1 MAEKAREYPELRFQG
16 FSGAWEKRKL
26 SDISE
31 KVTQKNTNNSFSEVF
46 TNSAERGIISQLD
59 FFDKDIAN
67 QKNISGYFIVKNDD
81 FVYNP
86 RISNL
91 APVGPIKR
99 NKLGRNGVMSP
110 LYYIFRTHSI
120 SPSFLEY
127 YFEGTQWHYFM
138 YLNGDTGAR
147 ADRFAIKDSVFSTMP
162 IFITSSSEQIQI
174 GSFFKS
180 LDELITVNQR
190 KLNELKKLKKAYLQ
204 KMFPKNG
211 VSIPELRF
219 AGFTTP
225 WEKRKLGDVSDI
237 QGGGTPDSKNQ
248 AYWSGDI
255 NWFTPTE
262 VFNQGYLSESRRKI
276 TKEGLLKS
284 SATLMP
290 PGTVLMTSRAGVGD
304 MGILTQ
310 AAATNQGFQSMI
322 PHKEMP
328 SYLLY
333 SMQFFISRMANK
345 LASGSTFMEISGKQ
359 LAKIEVMI
367 SGDSQERELLC
378 NFFKNLDD
386 MITVNQRKLDKL
398 KELKKGYLQKMF
410 I

>member
-367 SGDSQERELLC
+367 PGDSQEHELLC

>member
-1 MAEKAREYPELRFQG
+1 
-16 FSGAWEKRKL
+16 
-26 SDISE
+26 
-31 KVTQKNTNNSFSEVF
+31 
-46 TNSAERGIISQLD
+46 
-59 FFDKDIAN
+59 
-67 QKNISGYFIVKNDD
+67 
-81 FVYNP
+81 
-86 RISNL
+86 
-91 APVGPIKR
+91 
-99 NKLGRNGVMSP
+99 
-110 LYYIFRTHSI
+110 
-120 SPSFLEY
+120 
-127 YFEGTQWHYFM
+127 
-138 YLNGDTGAR
+138 
-147 ADRFAIKDSVFSTMP
+147 
-162 IFITSSSEQIQI
+162 
-174 GSFFKS
+174 
-180 LDELITVNQR
+180 

-367 SGDSQERELLC
+367 PGDSQERELLC

>member
-16 FSGAWEKRKL
+16 FSGA
-26 SDISE
+26 
-31 KVTQKNTNNSFSEVF
+31 
-46 TNSAERGIISQLD
+46 
-59 FFDKDIAN
+59 
-67 QKNISGYFIVKNDD
+67 
-81 FVYNP
+81 
-86 RISNL
+86 
-91 APVGPIKR
+91 
-99 NKLGRNGVMSP
+99 
-110 LYYIFRTHSI
+110 
-120 SPSFLEY
+120 
-127 YFEGTQWHYFM
+127 
-138 YLNGDTGAR
+138 
-147 ADRFAIKDSVFSTMP
+147 
-162 IFITSSSEQIQI
+162 
-174 GSFFKS
+174 
-180 LDELITVNQR
+180 
-190 KLNELKKLKKAYLQ
+190 
-204 KMFPKNG
+204 
-211 VSIPELRF
+211 
-219 AGFTTP
+219 

-367 SGDSQERELLC
+367 PGDSQERELLC

-386 MITVNQRKLDKL
+386 MITVNQRKLNELKKLKKAYLQKMFPKNGVSIPELRFAGFTTPWEKRKSKSLFQSIVEKGKSNLPVLSVTQDSGVVFRDEIDINIKYDHSTLDSYKVVHPGDFVISLRSFQGGFELSNKLGITSPAYTIFISRDPSKQSNLFWEVQFKSYRFVESLKTVTFGVRDGKSISFKEFSDLKLLYPIDIKEQIQIGTFFKSLDDLITVNQRKLDKL

>member
-16 FSGAWEKRKL
+16 FSGA
-26 SDISE
+26 
-31 KVTQKNTNNSFSEVF
+31 
-46 TNSAERGIISQLD
+46 
-59 FFDKDIAN
+59 
-67 QKNISGYFIVKNDD
+67 
-81 FVYNP
+81 
-86 RISNL
+86 
-91 APVGPIKR
+91 
-99 NKLGRNGVMSP
+99 
-110 LYYIFRTHSI
+110 
-120 SPSFLEY
+120 
-127 YFEGTQWHYFM
+127 
-138 YLNGDTGAR
+138 
-147 ADRFAIKDSVFSTMP
+147 
-162 IFITSSSEQIQI
+162 
-174 GSFFKS
+174 
-180 LDELITVNQR
+180 
-190 KLNELKKLKKAYLQ
+190 
-204 KMFPKNG
+204 
-211 VSIPELRF
+211 
-219 AGFTTP
+219 

-367 SGDSQERELLC
+367 PGDSQERELLC

-386 MITVNQRKLDKL
+386 MITVNQRKLN
-398 KELKKGYLQKMF
+398 ELKKLKKAYLQKMF
-410 I
+410 PKNGVSIPELRFAGFTTPWEKRKSKSLFQSIVEKGKSNLPVLSVTQDSGVVFRDEIDINIKYDHSTLDSYKVVHPGDFVISLRSFQGGFELSNKLGITSPAYTIFISRDPSKQSNLFWEVQFKSYRFVESLKTVTFGVRDGKSISFKEFSDLKLLYPIDIKEQIQIGTFFKSLDDLITVNQRKMVNRKHYKNLL

>member
-16 FSGAWEKRKL
+16 FSGAWEKRKSKSLFQSIVEKGKSNLPVL
-26 SDISE
+26 S
-31 KVTQKNTNNSFSEVF
+31 VTQDSGVVF
-46 TNSAERGIISQLD
+46 RDEIDINIKYDHSTLD
-59 FFDKDIAN
+59 SYKVVHP
-67 QKNISGYFIVKNDD
+67 GD
-81 FVYNP
+81 FV
-86 RISNL
+86 ISL
-91 APVGPIKR
+91 RSFQGGFELS
-99 NKLGRNGVMSP
+99 NKLGITSPAYTIFISRDPSKQSNLFWEVQFKSYRFVESLKTVTFGV
-110 LYYIFRTHSI
+110 RDGKSI
-120 SPSFLEY
+120 SFKEFSDLKLLYPI
-127 YFEGTQWHYFM
+127 
-138 YLNGDTGAR
+138 D
-147 ADRFAIKDSVFSTMP
+147 IK
-162 IFITSSSEQIQI
+162 EQIQI
-174 GSFFKS
+174 GTFFKS
-180 LDELITVNQR
+180 LDDLITVNQR

-367 SGDSQERELLC
+367 PGDSQERELLC

>member
-16 FSGAWEKRKL
+16 FSGA
-26 SDISE
+26 
-31 KVTQKNTNNSFSEVF
+31 
-46 TNSAERGIISQLD
+46 
-59 FFDKDIAN
+59 
-67 QKNISGYFIVKNDD
+67 
-81 FVYNP
+81 
-86 RISNL
+86 
-91 APVGPIKR
+91 
-99 NKLGRNGVMSP
+99 
-110 LYYIFRTHSI
+110 
-120 SPSFLEY
+120 
-127 YFEGTQWHYFM
+127 
-138 YLNGDTGAR
+138 
-147 ADRFAIKDSVFSTMP
+147 
-162 IFITSSSEQIQI
+162 
-174 GSFFKS
+174 
-180 LDELITVNQR
+180 
-190 KLNELKKLKKAYLQ
+190 
-204 KMFPKNG
+204 
-211 VSIPELRF
+211 
-219 AGFTTP
+219 

-386 MITVNQRKLDKL
+386 MITVNQRKLNELKKLKKAYLQKMFPKNGVSIPELRFAGFTTPWEKRKSKSLFQSIVEKGKSNLPVLSVTQDSGVVFRDEIDINIKYDHSTLDSYKVVHPGDFVISLRSFQGGFELSNKLGITSPAYTIFISRDPSKQSNLFWEVQFKSYRFVESLKTVTFGVRDGKSISFKEFSDLKLLYPIDIKEQIQIGTFFKSLDDLITVNQRKLDKL

>member
-99 NKLGRNGVMSP
+99 NKLGRNGVMSS

-367 SGDSQERELLC
+367 PGDSQERELLC

>member
-1 MAEKAREYPELRFQG
+1 M
-16 FSGAWEKRKL
+16 
-26 SDISE
+26 
-31 KVTQKNTNNSFSEVF
+31 
-46 TNSAERGIISQLD
+46 
-59 FFDKDIAN
+59 
-67 QKNISGYFIVKNDD
+67 
-81 FVYNP
+81 
-86 RISNL
+86 
-91 APVGPIKR
+91 
-99 NKLGRNGVMSP
+99 
-110 LYYIFRTHSI
+110 
-120 SPSFLEY
+120 
-127 YFEGTQWHYFM
+127 
-138 YLNGDTGAR
+138 
-147 ADRFAIKDSVFSTMP
+147 
-162 IFITSSSEQIQI
+162 
-174 GSFFKS
+174 
-180 LDELITVNQR
+180 
-190 KLNELKKLKKAYLQ
+190 
-204 KMFPKNG
+204 
-211 VSIPELRF
+211 
-219 AGFTTP
+219 
-225 WEKRKLGDVSDI
+225 GDVSDI

-367 SGDSQERELLC
+367 PGDSQERELLC

-386 MITVNQRKLDKL
+386 MITVNQRKLNELKKLKKAYLQKMFPKNGVSIPELRFAGFTTPWEKRKSKSLFQSIVEKGKSNLPVLSVTQDSGVVFRDEIDINIKYDHSTLDSYKVVHPGDFVISLRSFQGGFELSNKLGITSPAYTIFISRDPSKQSNLFWEVQFKSYRFVESLKTVTFGVRDGKSISFKEFSDLKLLYPIDIKEQIQIGTFFKSLDDLITVNQRKLDKL

>member
-225 WEKRKLGDVSDI
+225 WEKRKSKSLFQSIVEKGKSNLPVLSVTQDSGVVFRDEIDINIKYDHSTLDSYKVVHPGDFVISLRSF
-237 QGGGTPDSKNQ
+237 QGGFELSNKLGITSP
-248 AYWSGDI
+248 AYTI
-255 NWFTPTE
+255 
-262 VFNQGYLSESRRKI
+262 
-276 TKEGLLKS
+276 
-284 SATLMP
+284 
-290 PGTVLMTSRAGVGD
+290 
-304 MGILTQ
+304 
-310 AAATNQGFQSMI
+310 
-322 PHKEMP
+322 
-328 SYLLY
+328 
-333 SMQFFISRMANK
+333 FISRDPSKQSNLFWEVQFKSYRFVESLKTVTFGVRDGKSISFKEFSDLK
-345 LASGSTFMEISGKQ
+345 LLYPIDIKEQIQIGT
-359 LAKIEVMI
+359 
-367 SGDSQERELLC
+367 
-378 NFFKNLDD
+378 FFKSLDD
-386 MITVNQRKLDKL
+386 LITVNQRKLDKL